1 MGGFVCRD
9 GGGEERM
16 TLEEGGGGMSDS
28 LTELGERL
36 FILEGCSNV
45 CFTRKGGKGGGGQVS
60 SKQWWISVQSSQI
73 NIACLFP
80 FPPGFPSFFFLAQAQ
95 GQ

>member
-45 CFTRKGGKGGGGQVS
+45 CFTRKGGKGGGG
-60 SKQWWISVQSSQI
+60 K
-73 NIACLFP
+73 CLQNS
-80 FPPGFPSFFFLAQAQ
+80 GGYLYKVHR
-95 GQ
+95 